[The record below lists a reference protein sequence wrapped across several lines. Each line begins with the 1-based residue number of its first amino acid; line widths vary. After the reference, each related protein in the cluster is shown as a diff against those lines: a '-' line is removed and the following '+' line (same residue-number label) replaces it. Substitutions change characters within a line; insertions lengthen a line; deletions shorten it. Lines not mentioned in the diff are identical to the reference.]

1 MIGCARRAGPLSLV
15 VRRRRIPAMP
25 SLSLQRWRTD
35 RIDALDEIE
44 AAHRSVGGTGRGRRY
59 ATQHINQAYA
69 VLLSSQ
75 FQGYCRDLHSECSDY
90 LVQGITP
97 ALLRTACRNTMVQ
110 NRKLNQ
116 GNPNPGNLGSDFN
129 RFGLVFWDVA
139 RNLDFRN
146 QARQNRLE
154 ELNLWRNAIAHQDFN
169 RATLGATALRLQMVR
184 ERRRACDRL
193 ATAFDEVMRQY
204 IQSIVGASPW

>member
-1 MIGCARRAGPLSLV
+1 
-15 VRRRRIPAMP
+15 
-25 SLSLQRWRTD
+25 
-35 RIDALDEIE
+35 
-44 AAHRSVGGTGRGRRY
+44 
-59 ATQHINQAYA
+59 
-69 VLLSSQ
+69 
-75 FQGYCRDLHSECSDY
+75 
-90 LVQGITP
+90 
-97 ALLRTACRNTMVQ
+97 MVQ

-129 RFGLVFWDVA
+129 RFGLVFWNVA

-184 ERRRACDRL
+184 EWRRACDRL